1 MKIIMII
8 ELDVMEIMIIQL
20 DVMKIIM
27 VIQLV
32 IDSCHNR
39 VIRNQ
44 QNLYP
49 KFLLLP

>member
-32 IDSCHNR
+32 IN
-39 VIRNQ
+39 
-44 QNLYP
+44 
-49 KFLLLP
+49 

>member
-20 DVMKIIM
+20 DVMKIIV

-32 IDSCHNR
+32 IN
-39 VIRNQ
+39 
-44 QNLYP
+44 
-49 KFLLLP
+49 

>member
-27 VIQLV
+27 VIQFV
-32 IDSCHNR
+32 IN
-39 VIRNQ
+39 
-44 QNLYP
+44 Y
-49 KFLLLP
+49 LL

>member
-27 VIQLV
+27 VIQVV
-32 IDSCHNR
+32 IN
-39 VIRNQ
+39 
-44 QNLYP
+44 
-49 KFLLLP
+49 

>member
-27 VIQLV
+27 IFQLV
-32 IDSCHNR
+32 IN
-39 VIRNQ
+39 
-44 QNLYP
+44 
-49 KFLLLP
+49 

>member
-27 VIQLV
+27 EIQLV
-32 IDSCHNR
+32 IN
-39 VIRNQ
+39 
-44 QNLYP
+44 
-49 KFLLLP
+49 

>member
-20 DVMKIIM
+20 DVMKIVM

-32 IDSCHNR
+32 IN
-39 VIRNQ
+39 
-44 QNLYP
+44 
-49 KFLLLP
+49 

>member
-27 VIQLV
+27 AIQLV
-32 IDSCHNR
+32 IN
-39 VIRNQ
+39 
-44 QNLYP
+44 
-49 KFLLLP
+49 

>member
-20 DVMKIIM
+20 DVMKIII

-32 IDSCHNR
+32 IN
-39 VIRNQ
+39 
-44 QNLYP
+44 
-49 KFLLLP
+49 

>member
-20 DVMKIIM
+20 GVMKIIM

-32 IDSCHNR
+32 IN
-39 VIRNQ
+39 
-44 QNLYP
+44 
-49 KFLLLP
+49 

>member
-8 ELDVMEIMIIQL
+8 KLDVMEIMIIQL

-32 IDSCHNR
+32 IN
-39 VIRNQ
+39 
-44 QNLYP
+44 
-49 KFLLLP
+49 

>member
-1 MKIIMII
+1 MII

-32 IDSCHNR
+32 IN
-39 VIRNQ
+39 
-44 QNLYP
+44 
-49 KFLLLP
+49 

>member
-8 ELDVMEIMIIQL
+8 ELDVMEIMIIQS

-32 IDSCHNR
+32 IN
-39 VIRNQ
+39 
-44 QNLYP
+44 
-49 KFLLLP
+49 

>member
-8 ELDVMEIMIIQL
+8 ELNVMEIMIIQL

-32 IDSCHNR
+32 IN
-39 VIRNQ
+39 
-44 QNLYP
+44 
-49 KFLLLP
+49 

>member
-8 ELDVMEIMIIQL
+8 ELDVIEIMIIQL

-32 IDSCHNR
+32 IN
-39 VIRNQ
+39 
-44 QNLYP
+44 
-49 KFLLLP
+49 

>member
-8 ELDVMEIMIIQL
+8 ELDVMEIMIIQK

-32 IDSCHNR
+32 IN
-39 VIRNQ
+39 
-44 QNLYP
+44 
-49 KFLLLP
+49 

>member
-8 ELDVMEIMIIQL
+8 KLDLMEIMIIQL

-32 IDSCHNR
+32 IN
-39 VIRNQ
+39 
-44 QNLYP
+44 
-49 KFLLLP
+49 

>member
-8 ELDVMEIMIIQL
+8 ELDVMEIMTIQL

-32 IDSCHNR
+32 IN
-39 VIRNQ
+39 
-44 QNLYP
+44 
-49 KFLLLP
+49 

>member
-1 MKIIMII
+1 MTIIMII

-32 IDSCHNR
+32 IN
-39 VIRNQ
+39 
-44 QNLYP
+44 
-49 KFLLLP
+49 

>member
-1 MKIIMII
+1 MTRIFIGIRYENIMII

-32 IDSCHNR
+32 IN
-39 VIRNQ
+39 
-44 QNLYP
+44 
-49 KFLLLP
+49 

>member
-20 DVMKIIM
+20 DIMKIIM

-32 IDSCHNR
+32 IN
-39 VIRNQ
+39 
-44 QNLYP
+44 
-49 KFLLLP
+49 

>member
-8 ELDVMEIMIIQL
+8 ELDVTEIMIIQL

-32 IDSCHNR
+32 IS
-39 VIRNQ
+39 
-44 QNLYP
+44 
-49 KFLLLP
+49 

>member
-32 IDSCHNR
+32 INKL
-39 VIRNQ
+39 I
-44 QNLYP
+44 
-49 KFLLLP
+49 

>member
-8 ELDVMEIMIIQL
+8 ELDVMEIMIIKL

-32 IDSCHNR
+32 IN
-39 VIRNQ
+39 
-44 QNLYP
+44 
-49 KFLLLP
+49 